1 MKPSIDKT
9 IIDKTNA
16 WPFVEAK
23 KILKER
29 KQYIDNLAKEVKSI
43 DDGLIRNDLI
53 KIIAEKL
60 SIQDQDLIRIIN
72 TQRVN
77 PEKKN
82 QDISS
87 DKNIIQFTSRV
98 EKAQVEL
105 LQLLISED
113 KQLKET
119 VFEKVALEFFT
130 HPLLSRFAKILFDNN
145 LDVESSTIIEYF
157 QDRNERDSIAQIL
170 FNDNQNSL
178 SEEIVSD
185 CIKILKSEPIKNKI
199 SSLRI
204 LIREKESI
212 GGNPS
217 EELNEI
223 TKLRKELND
232 F

>member
-1 MKPSIDKT
+1 M
-9 IIDKTNA
+9 N
-16 WPFVEAK
+16 
-23 KILKER
+23 
-29 KQYIDNLAKEVKSI
+29 
-43 DDGLIRNDLI
+43 
-53 KIIAEKL
+53 
-60 SIQDQDLIRIIN
+60 
-72 TQRVN
+72 
-77 PEKKN
+77 
-82 QDISS
+82 
-87 DKNIIQFTSRV
+87 
-98 EKAQVEL
+98 
-105 LQLLISED
+105 
-113 KQLKET
+113 
-119 VFEKVALEFFT
+119 FFT

-145 LDVESSTIIEYF
+145 LGVESSTIIEYF

-204 LIREKESI
+204 LIREKESV
-212 GGNPS
+212 GENPS